1 MNSIF
6 MNDGTLVC
14 YEFKSALI
22 KDFEDNQHQE
32 PGSHQSDQSSKI
44 IVTVDRDTNMHLNG
58 SVIDIVSIQCMLG
71 WNLIAAE
78 GNLIRNEKI

>member
-22 KDFEDNQHQE
+22 KDFQDNQNQE

-44 IVTVDRDTNMHLNG
+44 IVTVDRDTNMHLKWKCNWYCVNTMHVG
-58 SVIDIVSIQCMLG
+58 MKLDSSGREL
-71 WNLIAAE
+71 NS
-78 GNLIRNEKI
+78 